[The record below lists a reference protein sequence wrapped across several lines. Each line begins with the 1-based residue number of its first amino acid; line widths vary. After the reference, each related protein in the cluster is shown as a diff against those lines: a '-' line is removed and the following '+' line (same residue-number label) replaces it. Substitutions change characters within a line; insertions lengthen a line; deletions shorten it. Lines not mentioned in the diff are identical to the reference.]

1 MKKICTTLWLQFFVV
16 IIVAKRIPTTLDGP
30 FKPLTHRFD
39 PLLHKGSDDLPMDHP
54 RLKRNVISFFPEQI
68 ALALS
73 TTSSLMW
80 ISWIT
85 GISSCYSSIF
95 CVFLKKNI
103 GYGDKGLLVR

>member
-1 MKKICTTLWLQFFVV
+1 MKKICSALWLQFFVV

-39 PLLHKGSDDLPMDHP
+39 PLLHKGSDDLPMDHS
-54 RLKRNVISFFPEQI
+54 RLKRNVTSFFPEQI

-73 TTSSLMW
+73 TSSSSMW

-103 GYGDKGLLVR
+103 GCGIRAYL